1 MKGFISRFSQH
12 WLMTAL
18 SLLMGAAAGAQTVS
32 LEEVLRQ
39 SSGIDTGYYP
49 YGVPPSYSWY
59 NGDVLPL
66 GAFPPPAN
74 FTSLTGWGQFYPM
87 VGYPNPAC
95 NIYVKDFQ
103 VYVHKKSGG
112 WVSAQS
118 GATLAGGN
126 FVADFVGNQAY
137 ALNIEHLADG
147 SKRMASPP
155 YGRVAHWWPTARGVY
170 QPNTIDGAFGI
181 YAARVDDPNCN
192 MIADYGIDYWR
203 DPSAPWLADFSN
215 NPAYGGGSWVK
226 LTTNYQYIYYT
237 RFTRE
242 QLMADPPPPLVGK
255 LGAGTGTPSPTPTP
269 TPTPTTP
276 TAPSTTLKAPVAIE
290 GQFDFAQNGS
300 VSRDVQFNAGDYQ
313 IAITAYGTAL
323 SGVDPVMQVLI
334 DGQVAASIPVDSTV
348 PKEFTVSSRSFSA
361 GVHKIAV
368 AFVNDGYS
376 AGVGDRNLYVRKID
390 IQSAGTATPV
400 PATPAVIS
408 PSILIGT
415 QMPLHTMGA
424 AQGDYYNLWSNGTL
438 SQMVNFSASGN
449 FKIEVEGFGTPAGGV
464 YPIMQIL
471 VDDRVVGTVT
481 MGSTVLGLYSVQVQI
496 PSGQHKIGVGFTNDA
511 VINGQDRNLYVRRI
525 LLSGI

>member
-1 MKGFISRFSQH
+1 
-12 WLMTAL
+12 
-18 SLLMGAAAGAQTVS
+18 
-32 LEEVLRQ
+32 
-39 SSGIDTGYYP
+39 
-49 YGVPPSYSWY
+49 
-59 NGDVLPL
+59 
-66 GAFPPPAN
+66 
-74 FTSLTGWGQFYPM
+74 
-87 VGYPNPAC
+87 
-95 NIYVKDFQ
+95 
-103 VYVHKKSGG
+103 
-112 WVSAQS
+112 
-118 GATLAGGN
+118 
-126 FVADFVGNQAY
+126 
-137 ALNIEHLADG
+137 
-147 SKRMASPP
+147 
-155 YGRVAHWWPTARGVY
+155 
-170 QPNTIDGAFGI
+170 
-181 YAARVDDPNCN
+181 
-192 MIADYGIDYWR
+192 
-203 DPSAPWLADFSN
+203 
-215 NPAYGGGSWVK
+215 
-226 LTTNYQYIYYT
+226 
-237 RFTRE
+237 
-242 QLMADPPPPLVGK
+242 
-255 LGAGTGTPSPTPTP
+255 
-269 TPTPTTP
+269 
-276 TAPSTTLKAPVAIE
+276 
-290 GQFDFAQNGS
+290 
-300 VSRDVQFNAGDYQ
+300 
-313 IAITAYGTAL
+313 
-323 SGVDPVMQVLI
+323 MQVLI